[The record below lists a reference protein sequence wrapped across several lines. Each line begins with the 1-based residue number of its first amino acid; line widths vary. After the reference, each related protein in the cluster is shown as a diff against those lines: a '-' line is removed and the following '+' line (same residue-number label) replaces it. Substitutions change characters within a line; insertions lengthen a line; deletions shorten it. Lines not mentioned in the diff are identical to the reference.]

1 MRSTVSI
8 TLEVDCLL
16 ITSSTDGW
24 LLNQPAAR
32 LLRTPASIEATDES
46 RTTAPLVLRTM
57 MASYCDARS
66 SCALVPMVMA
76 RSLPSNSPTG
86 PTALLLAMAVR
97 TSSMD
102 NPIEASAIGL
112 MRTRIAGCSAPL
124 TLTSATPSTWDR
136 RWAMTVSAAS

>member
-1 MRSTVSI
+1 MI
-8 TLEVDCLL
+8 
-16 ITSSTDGW
+16 SSTEGW
-24 LLNQPAAR
+24 RLNQPAAR
-32 LLRTPASIEATDES
+32 LSRTPGWTEATDDS

-57 MASYCDARS
+57 MASYCGGRS
-66 SCALVPMVMA
+66 SCVLVPMAMA

-97 TSSMD
+97 TSSVD

-112 MRTRIAGCSAPL
+112 TRTRSAGCSAPL